1 MSTLLFAVVPRPV
14 KQLVGHSKSMD
25 TFGVYGHAVAGMEKQ
40 ITSALDDVFGG
51 ILATQK

>member
-1 MSTLLFAVVPRPV
+1 MAQALPEGWV

-51 ILATQK
+51 ILATQE